1 MPSVMCGPVDPARL
15 GAGVG
20 GGRLLKASW
29 RASRGVFASA
39 SLFPLFFENSE
50 PFRHDKNYGL

>member
-1 MPSVMCGPVDPARL
+1 VAQRDPAWL

-29 RASRGVFASA
+29 MASRGVFASV
-39 SLFPLFFENSE
+39 SLIALLFENSE
-50 PFRHDKNYGL
+50 LFHHDKNYGL